1 MTCITDTMTVNP
13 PEQKPVRRMSDLGP
27 RRSMDMGRRA
37 PQRPVAAPDPAPAPQ
52 APVQPQPQPRPVVR
66 PQAAP
71 ARRPAPQPQPQPQP
85 AARPRPAAP
94 RHQALADEPVP
105 AASAP
110 TASKARGGWW
120 TALQF
125 IIGLLVIVGVAAAII
140 ALYMRY
146 YQ

>member
-1 MTCITDTMTVNP
+1 
-13 PEQKPVRRMSDLGP
+13 
-27 RRSMDMGRRA
+27 MGRRA

-52 APVQPQPQPRPVVR
+52 ASVQPQPQPRPMVR

-71 ARRPAPQPQPQPQP
+71 ARRPAPQSQP